1 MLLTSICMNA
11 QHVTEEQ
18 ALQKAQAFMQSKVAA
33 ATGSRHN
40 VPRKMQKLAKAAE
53 NDAYYVFNV
62 EDNGGFV
69 IVSGDARTE
78 EILGYSIEGNIDPN
92 NMPENMRAWLK
103 GYESQIRAIP
113 DNYKTSKVSFFSG
126 TPIEPIIKTHWGQK
140 KPYNLETPTI
150 DDQHCVTGCVATA
163 MAQVMKYW
171 QYPSATTTTIPSW
184 CGLDEIPAGTAI
196 EWDNISISYKDLD
209 DNFYE
214 IINDDETQCSAVA
227 QLMKLCGMAVHM
239 DYGIDTSGALATD
252 AMSAFKNYFG
262 YQNEMYYVHQTDYS
276 YENWLQLIYN
286 ELAQKRPVMYDGFT
300 DPYALLF
307 SNQGHEFIVDG
318 YSEADF
324 FHINWGWDSYFSDGY
339 FRLAVH
345 DYVYNSSAII
355 GIQPEAGGVIADVET
370 IGSYTSDI
378 NMLSLVDVKVDGTIW
393 EHDSRQNAAN
403 IILTLANSCD
413 VLFKGLVYVHL
424 IDEYID
430 DESTKASNC
439 IYVEVPANRSAE
451 VVLPLWMHPMETGVY
466 IVKVSKWGTSDDYW
480 NPKYISG
487 EFPITVDRGRI
498 PNLNIEY
505 TIDGIDERG
514 LILHGEPCKVH
525 YKISSLWEGDP
536 ALKAKLCFESLDNHT
551 IDLGHIS
558 FGELIEGDVDV
569 IDNNPDINFNKVM
582 VLPSI
587 RFYTDKES
595 TLRDFLGNREYRQ
608 DGLKTQVTFCKSK
621 PEFEMEAV
629 ELNTDEFTFN
639 GAPLYFD
646 MPAGYYVFKQDGFS
660 AFQGINLKEDFNAL
674 FKHRYDR
681 AWNEYQK
688 GIISPSVYYRGEMT
702 CGMNSKKQH
711 LIFDCPSDTPYS
723 NYISETIEGR
733 TVYFPCDQASAMEAI
748 GRGLYQN
755 EVGVFHDGG
764 ELEFMVTAGYFP
776 SDDMFFDEK
785 MRLYYYPITSMP
797 SDIFSNNKLYTLTC
811 KSGGLVLNDDATGLA
826 AGQIRTDAPES
837 DKRFAIITY
846 NGAQYLYSP
855 VNKQYLQ
862 YDGSFVSRL
871 GSPITFDDSHA
882 DGDYKYMLQT
892 KNASGEI
899 LYFNNN
905 GEYSYSGIVINGW
918 STADDG
924 NRWLIEPVADFDPSE
939 ALALAGAQNFT
950 VTYQVTYEGNVVAT
964 ATAEVAKGNTL
975 PAVPASLNNGFVT
988 LTKSGTHP
996 TTVTKDV
1003 TVNFTAKW
1011 NGPFQFT
1018 KTLNDATWYNMHI
1031 RSGWY
1036 VGKQTTEPYYPVQ
1049 NAGDELK
1056 TKEYHWAFG
1065 GDPYHVK
1072 IYNRS
1077 TGLDETLAKD
1087 GDNAVMRKGD
1097 YTWDLLPNSDGFVLR
1112 VTGTENSCINQY
1124 GGANGPLKFWT
1135 DANSLT
1141 DDGSTFRVEEV
1152 SIEKITVTADDKTM
1166 VYGDNVPELTY
1177 KVSGGTLTGIPS
1189 LSTTATKT
1197 SDVGTYPIMVK
1208 AGSVTNSNVIYVD
1221 GTLTITQAPLT
1232 VTATSFTITQGDAL
1246 PDFSATY
1253 SGFRNGNT
1261 ASVLTKQPKF
1271 TCSATS
1277 SSAPGIYDIIVS
1289 EAEAKNYSITYVKG
1303 TLTIQEKTA
1312 ETSSWYNDVIAE
1324 GIPVNNY
1331 TDETLDWGGWCFYTP
1346 EVRESGALPIVNGK
1360 LKTNNGTVYDINP
1373 AEKNS
1378 IVLRNANESKTFN
1391 FTTPCT
1397 CEDIYILAIST
1408 QGDASLN
1415 TVIQY
1420 EDGSTGTAQQ
1430 FTISDWYSPQ
1440 SGQGEVIYGLGRINK
1455 NDDSFYKDNYFRLF
1469 EFKLSANKSKK
1480 ATGITFTSTGSAIPT
1495 ILGVTKGVTVT
1506 AEDKTMAF
1514 GDNVPELTYKVS
1526 GGTLTGR
1533 PNLSTTATKTSDVGT
1548 YPIMVKAGSVT
1559 NSNVIYVDGTLT
1571 VTQAPLTVTANSFTI
1586 TQGDAMPAFTATYS
1600 GFRNGNTESVLTKQP
1615 KFTCSA
1621 NSSSTPGTYD
1631 IIVSDAEAKNYSMN
1645 YVKGTLTVIKK
1656 DTTTPVEIADWPH
1669 DVIAENLPAGD
1680 YTDTALDNWDYV
1692 LYTSSAKASDALP
1705 IVNGLLTTG
1714 NETAYAIDPSRK
1726 NSLVLKATNTP
1737 RTLNFTTPTKCEEI
1751 RLIAISA
1758 EGAASV
1764 EAVVN
1769 YVDGT
1774 DAPVCQF
1781 TVDDWYNTESG
1792 HGEAVYGFDR
1802 INRSSNEFG
1811 LIPYFRIFEF
1821 TISTDADKIVKGI
1834 TFKNTSSAIPT
1845 ILGIAKKGYD
1855 APVEMCTVTYAVRYE
1870 GKVVATATEKVAKGN
1885 TLPVAPASLTNDF
1898 VTLTKSGT
1906 HPTTVTKDVTVYFT
1920 ATWNGPFEFSKTLN
1934 DAKWYNLHIRSGYYV
1949 GKTDS
1954 EPYYPAMADEMER
1967 LEPAY
1972 LWAFGGDPYHVKVYN
1987 YTTGFAETL
1996 TKDGENAVMR
2006 KGDYTW
2012 DLLPN
2017 NGGFVLR
2024 VTGTENTCINQLGG
2038 NSGPLQFWTNGNSLT
2053 DDGSTFRVEDVT
2065 PLIDGIEFMGES
2077 DTSAPIYDLSG
2088 RRVSAPIK
2096 KGIFI
2101 INRKKVLVE

>member
-1 MLLTSICMNA
+1 MKLKSSLILILTLLMSITAHAYDFKSGGIYYKITDSSWKAVEVTYSSTYDIYSGKVVIPSSVSYNGDSYSVTAIGDSAFIQCISLTSVTIPSSVTSIGSDAFAYCSGLTSITIPEGVTSIGSSAFYGCRGLNTIIVKQGNPKYDSRDDCNA
-11 QHVTEEQ
+11 
-18 ALQKAQAFMQSKVAA
+18 
-33 ATGSRHN
+33 
-40 VPRKMQKLAKAAE
+40 
-53 NDAYYVFNV
+53 
-62 EDNGGFV
+62 
-69 IVSGDARTE
+69 I
-78 EILGYSIEGNIDPN
+78 IETDSNT
-92 NMPENMRAWLK
+92 LL
-103 GYESQIRAIP
+103 
-113 DNYKTSKVSFFSG
+113 
-126 TPIEPIIKTHWGQK
+126 WGC
-140 KPYNLETPTI
+140 N
-150 DDQHCVTGCVATA
+150 
-163 MAQVMKYW
+163 
-171 QYPSATTTTIPSW
+171 TTTIPE
-184 CGLDEIPAGTAI
+184 GVT
-196 EWDNISISYKDLD
+196 SI
-209 DNFYE
+209 
-214 IINDDETQCSAVA
+214 
-227 QLMKLCGMAVHM
+227 GR
-239 DYGIDTSGALATD
+239 
-252 AMSAFKNYFG
+252 SAFRNCSG
-262 YQNEMYYVHQTDYS
+262 LTSVTIPESVTS
-276 YENWLQLIYN
+276 I
-286 ELAQKRPVMYDGFT
+286 G
-300 DPYALLF
+300 
-307 SNQGHEFIVDG
+307 
-318 YSEADF
+318 
-324 FHINWGWDSYFSDGY
+324 
-339 FRLAVH
+339 
-345 DYVYNSSAII
+345 SSAFAFCSGLTSVTIPEGVTTI
-355 GIQPEAGGVIADVET
+355 GERAFQYCKSLPSVTIPNSVT
-370 IGSYTSDI
+370 SIGSYAFQECSNLTSIRIGNSVKIIGDYAFGWCSNLRSVIIPNSVTTIGERAFYDCDKLTIVIVQIEKPLVIHSKTFSNSAFAMLLVPNGCKAAYQAANYWKDFMEIRETTIPATDISLNTKAITLTSVGQTANLMATIIPSNTSNKNVTWASSNTAVATVSSSGVVTAMGYGTATITATTVDGSNLKAECTVLVMTPADATFCGNDSKISTVWYADRSMEPRSGLQEMHAVHYQPGNEDRGGDGTSVQDNKVFVFNLLSGFKNGTIHATTSDPRNLSTELTIVFDTKKYAEGITQTGISGKVYKMTATNEVVSATLNGETKPVVKLI
-378 NMLSLVDVKVDGTIW
+378 NKYKNKAGRWIEFQNNDFAKDLLNANPIFNADGTTTDAFYTEMTLADLKNPVPLNLSGDIDFRVRYLRPIDVAHVHSGKAYLKDAAEAGFDALYMADIFNFTDW
-393 EHDSRQNAAN
+393 RQIYPFGYNIDVLAREAWMDFYGIHDIYFNLNEIETDRDGIIEKLEDPN
-403 IILTLANSCD
+403 IILKHDYPKDKKDIYSNRSEFRKSIGYTHYQNNGGAVGSYNI
-413 VLFKGLVYVHL
+413 FIPYHIVHNWGEVV
-424 IDEYID
+424 IRVQVPIVGTYD
-430 DESTKASNC
+430 DEKNIHWLDEEIKATGVQLSQTSWEFDA
-439 IYVEVPANRSAE
+439 IGKTIQLSATVLPANATNRNVTWRS
-451 VVLPLWMHPMETGVY
+451 T
-466 IVKVSKWGTSDDYW
+466 
-480 NPKYISG
+480 N
-487 EFPITVDRGRI
+487 
-498 PNLNIEY
+498 
-505 TIDGIDERG
+505 
-514 LILHGEPCKVH
+514 
-525 YKISSLWEGDP
+525 
-536 ALKAKLCFESLDNHT
+536 
-551 IDLGHIS
+551 
-558 FGELIEGDVDV
+558 
-569 IDNNPDINFNKVM
+569 
-582 VLPSI
+582 
-587 RFYTDKES
+587 
-595 TLRDFLGNREYRQ
+595 
-608 DGLKTQVTFCKSK
+608 
-621 PEFEMEAV
+621 
-629 ELNTDEFTFN
+629 
-639 GAPLYFD
+639 
-646 MPAGYYVFKQDGFS
+646 
-660 AFQGINLKEDFNAL
+660 
-674 FKHRYDR
+674 
-681 AWNEYQK
+681 
-688 GIISPSVYYRGEMT
+688 
-702 CGMNSKKQH
+702 
-711 LIFDCPSDTPYS
+711 
-723 NYISETIEGR
+723 
-733 TVYFPCDQASAMEAI
+733 
-748 GRGLYQN
+748 
-755 EVGVFHDGG
+755 
-764 ELEFMVTAGYFP
+764 
-776 SDDMFFDEK
+776 
-785 MRLYYYPITSMP
+785 
-797 SDIFSNNKLYTLTC
+797 
-811 KSGGLVLNDDATGLA
+811 
-826 AGQIRTDAPES
+826 
-837 DKRFAIITY
+837 
-846 NGAQYLYSP
+846 
-855 VNKQYLQ
+855 
-862 YDGSFVSRL
+862 
-871 GSPITFDDSHA
+871 
-882 DGDYKYMLQT
+882 
-892 KNASGEI
+892 
-899 LYFNNN
+899 
-905 GEYSYSGIVINGW
+905 
-918 STADDG
+918 
-924 NRWLIEPVADFDPSE
+924 VA
-939 ALALAGAQNFT
+939 
-950 VTYQVTYEGNVVAT
+950 VAT
-964 ATAEVAKGNTL
+964 VNDK
-975 PAVPASLNNGFVT
+975 GFVT
-988 LTKSGTHP
+988 AVGVGTAQIIA
-996 TTVTKDV
+996 TTT
-1003 TVNFTAKW
+1003 
-1011 NGPFQFT
+1011 
-1018 KTLNDATWYNMHI
+1018 
-1031 RSGWY
+1031 
-1036 VGKQTTEPYYPVQ
+1036 
-1049 NAGDELK
+1049 
-1056 TKEYHWAFG
+1056 
-1065 GDPYHVK
+1065 
-1072 IYNRS
+1072 
-1077 TGLDETLAKD
+1077 
-1087 GDNAVMRKGD
+1087 
-1097 YTWDLLPNSDGFVLR
+1097 
-1112 VTGTENSCINQY
+1112 
-1124 GGANGPLKFWT
+1124 
-1135 DANSLT
+1135 
-1141 DDGSTFRVEEV
+1141 DGSNITASCNVKV
-1152 SIEKITVTADDKTM
+1152 ISPTVDITVIANDLTM
-1166 VYGDNVPELTY
+1166 MYGDDVPELTY
-1177 KVSGGTLTGIPS
+1177 RKEGGTLTGIPN

-1373 AEKNS
+1373 AAKNS

-1440 SGQGEVIYGLGRINK
+1440 SGQGEVIYGLGRINLS
-1455 NDDSFYKDNYFRLF
+1455 DDSFDENNLFRLF

-1600 GFRNGNTESVLTKQP
+1600 GFRNGNTESVLTKKP

-1656 DTTTPVEIADWPH
+1656 GTTTPVEIADWPH

-1714 NETAYAIDPSRK
+1714 NETAYAIDPSKK

-1737 RTLNFTTPTKCEEI
+1737 RTLNFTTPAKCEEI

-1802 INRSSNEFG
+1802 INRSSNEFD
-1811 LIPYFRIFEF
+1811 LKPYFRIFEF
-1821 TISTDADKIVKGI
+1821 TISTDADKIIKGI
-1834 TFKNTSSAIPT
+1834 TFTNTSSAIPT

-1855 APVEMCTVTYAVRYE
+1855 APVEMCTVTYAVRYD

-1906 HPTTVTKDVTVYFT
+1906 HPTTVTKDVSVYFT
-1920 ATWNGPFEFSKTLN
+1920 ATWNGPFEFSKTLS
-1934 DAKWYNLHIRSGYYV
+1934 DAKWYNMHIRSGYYV
-1949 GKTDS
+1949 SKTDS
-1954 EPYYPAMADEMER
+1954 EPYYPKMADETER

-1996 TKDGENAVMR
+1996 TKVGENAVVR

-2024 VTGTENTCINQLGG
+2024 VTGTENTCINQFGN